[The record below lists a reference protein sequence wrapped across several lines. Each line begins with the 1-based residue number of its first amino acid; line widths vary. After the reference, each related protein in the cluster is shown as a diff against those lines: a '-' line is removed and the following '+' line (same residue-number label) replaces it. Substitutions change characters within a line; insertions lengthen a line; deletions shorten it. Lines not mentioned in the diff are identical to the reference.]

1 MQWPESREERGTT
14 AEPCSQGTVPSPRG
28 HLESTGEPTCR
39 GLGALCR
46 AASLELGILL
56 SQSIFRSRE
65 AFASLL
71 GCGRDACHPSLSLM
85 DRTPR
90 WESLAVP
97 PSGSFSVWMY
107 SRAEEQES
115 LLI

>member
-1 MQWPESREERGTT
+1 M
-14 AEPCSQGTVPSPRG
+14 VHG
-28 HLESTGEPTCR
+28 HSESTGESACR
-39 GLGALCR
+39 T
-46 AASLELGILL
+46 GILL

-71 GCGRDACHPSLSLM
+71 GHGRDVVTPALSPV

-90 WESLAVP
+90 QESLAVP
-97 PSGSFSVWMY
+97 APASFSRVMY

>member
-1 MQWPESREERGTT
+1 MQWPESREERGST
-14 AEPCSQGTVPSPRG
+14 AELCSQDTVPSLHG
-28 HLESTGEPTCR
+28 HLESTGESACK

-46 AASLELGILL
+46 AGSLELGILF
-56 SQSIFRSRE
+56 SQSTFRSRE

-71 GCGRDACHPSLSLM
+71 GHGRDACHPSLSLV
-85 DRTPR
+85 DRTPL